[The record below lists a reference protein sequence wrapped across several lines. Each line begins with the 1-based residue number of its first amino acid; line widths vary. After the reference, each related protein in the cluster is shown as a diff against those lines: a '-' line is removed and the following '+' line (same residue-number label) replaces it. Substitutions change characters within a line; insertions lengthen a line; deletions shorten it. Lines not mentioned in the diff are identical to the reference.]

1 MSPRP
6 LLSLPVKK
14 LNDYK
19 SISREIILGNA
30 FFISTTL
37 TRCHQLA
44 MMVMQFGD
52 TVSLEEELNVP
63 SKTFENLPAAKQET
77 VRQALLTEFSAHN
90 LADAQV
96 ARIVKDAGIA
106 RGAFYKYFTDL
117 TDAYTYLYRKAL
129 FALHDYDIRAHRL
142 QSAAAYVDQVAA
154 FIKQVNASPY
164 YELVKR
170 HFAVNEALLQ
180 PVDSTL
186 RPVTATE
193 WAVMTLVHEAIK
205 EGLRC
210 PGNSDQILKRLKAA
224 LTALLAKEE

>member
-1 MSPRP
+1 MIYESIPQ
-6 LLSLPVKK
+6 
-14 LNDYK
+14 DYFP
-19 SISREIILGNA
+19 GNA
-30 FFISTTL
+30 FFISAML
-37 TRCHQLA
+37 TRCHQP
-44 MMVMQFGD
+44 VMLLIKFSD
-52 TVSLEEELNVP
+52 TVSLKEGLNVP

-90 LADAQV
+90 LPDAQV

-117 TDAYTYLYRKAL
+117 ADAYTYLYHEAL
-129 FALHDYDIRAHRL
+129 LELHDYDIRAHRL

-154 FIKQVNASPY
+154 FINHVNTSPY

-210 PGNSDQILKRLKAA
+210 PDSSDQILKRLTSA
-224 LTALLAKEE
+224 LTALLAKEG

>member
-1 MSPRP
+1 
-6 LLSLPVKK
+6 
-14 LNDYK
+14 
-19 SISREIILGNA
+19 
-30 FFISTTL
+30 
-37 TRCHQLA
+37 

-63 SKTFENLPAAKQET
+63 SKTFENLPATKQKT
-77 VRQALLTEFSAHN
+77 VRQALLTEFSAHD

-129 FALHDYDIRAHRL
+129 LELHDYDIRAHRL

-180 PVDSTL
+180 PIDSTL

-193 WAVMTLVHEAIK
+193 WAVMTLAHEAIK

-210 PGNSDQILKRLKAA
+210 PDNSDQILKRLKAA